1 MNWPPQWKVLW
12 LGVLVSLPGL
22 ASAACGLPDGLNEKK
37 QFAFAEKMIEDGL
50 LTSARDYL
58 QCYRASKPQGEFR
71 FVAMKLE
78 GEVLLQMGE
87 SYWPQAQILFEEW
100 LQENPNDVEGDFAR
114 LQLGKI
120 HFRFDRPQVA
130 EETLSSIPSSS
141 SLYGPARNLMGQAL
155 FQRMLRYQDKNASTQ
170 ASDLAPRISK
180 YHREALQHSLTEKE
194 SQISNYQ
201 AGYTLYQNKQF
212 NEALPF
218 WENYLES
225 AEPSKETEDI
235 RYRVATIHQSQK
247 NWLQAEQRYGE
258 YSISRL
264 DLPPENRAQ
273 ATFWWGEVAFQR
285 AAEQLEASSNSGTLD
300 PAFVKEIV
308 PRFEKYLAT
317 NHSNYRPLA
326 AFRLGQLYQS
336 IDQPQ
341 QAVTAYQRYLKT
353 KDDAFQQEAHYELG
367 MLYARQN
374 EPKLA
379 IEQLLPLRSQERY
392 RTEPGFWT
400 MLVQQYDAIGNKQ
413 NAEQILRDAYN
424 NDSFQRNTQL
434 RFLQELSNRQYDE
447 KRCLELLSELAPI
460 SDSSSIPE
468 AKRLIWQR
476 GSCFLQEK
484 QWGLARTDFE
494 TLLEDPDYQESSFRG
509 MMVANQQMQDNSAQL
524 ELFEWA
530 SNQSTSLLRDQDW
543 QTWVETL
550 RIEEDWVGLR
560 KAYLKWDQQPESSV
574 RKTLNHLLQWADA
587 ERRVGNPQTEITL
600 LEQALYLLPDNA
612 EPPREQLVRRLSEIY
627 LASKQPQKIPP
638 LYKVHLLAL
647 LPENSLLY
655 RNYALQLGEVLAI
668 DLQQADQALP
678 WLAEADTGSDTP
690 NDLRAAVLRA
700 SIYQK
705 TGQPLLALPIWERL
719 AQQEVE
725 PSLRFQGSYQSAI
738 HYDQLND
745 VPGALVRYE
754 RVLNTPST
762 DQEQQELLENS
773 KLRFNALRNQ
783 QFREDIAQLQHQQD
797 WRGVDNLIRQNW
809 EGGLVEV
816 DDRLLNVWVG
826 ALQNQKDWT
835 GILNLYNELQR
846 KESNKFESAADLIW
860 QAEANESLN
869 RPKEAITFYERA
881 IKKMAAG
888 DERFA
893 AISNR
898 LAVLYENGDDYQ
910 KQMKIYEDLYAQE
923 KSPKFRQQYALKAG
937 LIGLDK
943 LQNKKLASEWLQ
955 RADLGG
961 VDDTDLRASML
972 LIDIDRKD
980 KDLDTALNRLKDL
993 EKRPVPSSSGFFWQI
1008 PFQLGVLHQNR
1019 KEWSASR
1026 PYLEQVANQQ
1036 QDSDLATDAQ
1046 QMLRSVDSVIA
1057 KQELQSLLNDENWKQ
1072 VSKFISE
1079 QERLGNLPFNKEIF
1093 GIWVQAETKQQNW
1106 SKVLELYGRLQT
1118 TLPEEAE
1125 KVDALLAQGEA
1136 AEKLGGWIKARAYYE
1151 QALAKLPT
1159 KDSPKRMW
1167 VIGRL
1172 QNVFERDPREIKS
1185 EFPKL
1190 VTSEF
1195 EKISDLES
1203 KKQLAGLMLYWAR
1216 EQSKDS
1222 QLERE
1227 WLLKMGNLNA
1237 GDTSVQA
1244 RLRLADLLN
1253 QEGNK
1258 AQAIQVLQ
1266 PATSSDLK
1274 ISSKNFVPVY
1284 LRLGDWNQDR
1294 ENWPEALKYYQ
1305 SVQRV
1310 DPKNLNAEVKTY
1322 VDSQVLGL
1330 RKYLGTQELANAIDK
1345 KDWPLVSK
1353 LTKQGL
1359 KDGTLQPDVNLLR
1372 SWLEAE
1378 KEQKRWSE
1386 VLAVYDQ
1393 LESTDPNSVK
1403 TIFDYQARGQAAE
1416 SAKQAQKALE
1426 FYSKAYEL
1434 AEPNDKVNWALYIA
1448 DRQKDP
1454 KEKNRWQSLAYQQT
1468 PPEAQLSLAQKL
1480 ANEAAEKKDWA
1491 NEKFWLAK
1499 LDKGGNS
1506 EVEMQAMWRQVE
1518 QAKTEKNSKIELG
1531 ALQKILMRKPAE
1543 NSSWFTLAHYRL
1555 GQLHLQSKRNQDA
1568 AQSFLLVAQADS
1580 PKEYNELKQAAL
1592 RQWKSLQQIDVTD
1605 KLIELEKKADWAG
1618 LSYLIRKEQLAG
1630 TIKLDESNF
1639 SMLLQSEIKQQN
1651 WKGVLRAY
1659 QLLEQEDKKRAS
1671 TAEALLIRARATR
1684 QLRGWQPAAE
1694 LYKAAINA
1702 QPKNSYSERLKLLD
1716 EARPAFEETKQVKE
1730 LVGLYE
1736 KTCPQLK
1743 SKESKQACAEVI
1755 VYYAQNSLKDDSK
1768 AQKWLAELDKGGNSD
1783 ADLAALMEKSNQARK
1798 KGDIAKASE
1807 TLKEL
1812 LKRKPDPN
1820 SVYAVIANY
1829 QLGADLQQLE
1839 KWSEARK
1846 YYEAVVKAKSTD
1858 QNKDYQKLATQQVEQ
1873 INQYLFG
1880 VRIQNYIDKQDW
1892 KNVSKELKP
1901 LLQKQGAEASV
1912 DWVILWRQAEIGQK
1926 NWKEALAT
1934 WDLQRKVDP
1943 ESAETAEALI
1953 QQGSLKEQIGDNSGA
1968 LVSYRKVLEN
1978 AADLTLEAQAVGRV
1992 SSILQQQRN
2001 YTELVEFYSQRY
2013 EKSKDPQVKK
2023 NSASEIATYYATVL
2037 ENPESARIWWEKV
2050 DQGGVS
2056 QEEIAAVYELAKM
2069 DGSAGKTDSAIQ
2081 RLESLV
2087 ARPVPKN
2094 TQWFVL
2100 VHYQLAALYHTLEQF
2115 PDALQH
2121 YQEVAAHPEVK
2132 GLEQYRDLSN
2142 KTALQ
2147 IEAYLAQLQ

>member
-12 LGVLVSLPGL
+12 LGVLVYFPGL
-22 ASAACGLPDGLNEKK
+22 AFAACGLPDGLNEKK
-37 QFAFAEKMIEDGL
+37 QFAFAQKMIADGL

-100 LQENPNDVEGDFAR
+100 LQENPNDSEGDFAR

-130 EETLSSIPSSS
+130 EETLSPILPSSR
-141 SLYGPARNLMGQAL
+141 LYGAARSLMGQAL
-155 FQRMLRYQDKNASTQ
+155 FQRMLRYQEKNASAQ
-170 ASDLAPRISK
+170 ATDLAPRIAK
-180 YHREALQHSLTEKE
+180 YHQEALQHSLTEKE

-201 AGYTLYQNKQF
+201 AGYTLYQNNQF
-212 NEALPF
+212 NKALSF

-235 RYRVATIHQSQK
+235 RYRVATIHQSQQ

-258 YSISRL
+258 YATSSL
-264 DLPPENRAQ
+264 DLPKENKAQ
-273 ATFWWGEVAFQR
+273 ATFWWAEVAFQR
-285 AAEQLEASSNSGTLD
+285 AAEQLEASSKSGTLD
-300 PAFVKEIV
+300 STFVKEIV
-308 PRFEKYLAT
+308 PRYEKYLAT
-317 NHSNYRPLA
+317 NDSNYRPLA

-353 KDDAFQQEAHYELG
+353 KDEAFQQEAHYELG

-379 IEQLLPLRSQERY
+379 LEKLLPLRSQERY
-392 RTEPGFWT
+392 RKEPGFWT
-400 MLVQQYDAIGNKQ
+400 ILIQQYDALGNKS

-424 NDSFQRNTQL
+424 NESFQRNTQL
-434 RFLQELSNRQYDE
+434 RFLQELANRQYNE

-460 SDSSSIPE
+460 SDPPLTSE

-494 TLLEDPDYQESSFRG
+494 TLLEDPNYQESSFQG
-509 MMVANQQMQDNSAQL
+509 MLVANQQMQDTSAQL
-524 ELFEWA
+524 DLFEWA
-530 SNQSTSLLRDQDW
+530 SNQSPPLLQDQDW

-550 RIEEDWVGLR
+550 RIEEDWAGLR
-560 KAYLKWDQQPESSV
+560 QAYVRWDQQPESSV
-574 RKTLNHLLQWADA
+574 RQTLNHLLQWADA
-587 ERRVGNPQTEITL
+587 ERRIGNPQTEIAL

-627 LASKQPQKIPP
+627 LARKQPQKIPP

-668 DLQQADQALP
+668 DLQQPKQALP

-745 VPGALVRYE
+745 VTGALVRYE
-754 RVLNTPST
+754 RVLNTSPT

-773 KLRFNALRNQ
+773 KLRFSALRNQ
-783 QFREDIAQLQHQQD
+783 QFREDITQLQQQQD
-797 WRGVDNLIRQNW
+797 WRGVENLIRQNW
-809 EGGLVEV
+809 EGGFVEV

-826 ALQNQKDWT
+826 TLQNQKDWS
-835 GILNLYNELQR
+835 GILNLYQELQR
-846 KESNKFESAADLIW
+846 KESNQFESISDLIW

-869 RPKEAITFYERA
+869 RPKEAITFYESA
-881 IKKMAAG
+881 VKKMSVG

-898 LAVLYENGDDYQ
+898 LAVLYENGNDYQ
-910 KQMKIYEDLYAQE
+910 KQMKIYEDLYAKEQ
-923 KSPKFRQQYALKAG
+923 SPKFRQQYALKAG

-943 LQNKKLASEWLQ
+943 LQNEKLASEWLQ
-955 RADLGG
+955 RADSGG
-961 VDDTDLRASML
+961 VNDTDLRASML
-972 LIDIDRKD
+972 LIDLDSKN
-980 KDLDTALNRLKDL
+980 KDLDSALNRLKDL
-993 EKRPVPSSSGFFWQI
+993 EKRSVPSNSNYFLQV
-1008 PFQLGVLHQNR
+1008 PFRLGVLHQNR
-1019 KEWSASR
+1019 KEWGASR
-1026 PYLEQVANQQ
+1026 PYLERVANQQ
-1036 QDSDLATDAQ
+1036 QDTELANDAQ

-1057 KQELQSLLNDENWKQ
+1057 KQELQNLLNNKNWKQ
-1072 VSKFISE
+1072 VSKFVSE
-1079 QERLGNLPFNKEIF
+1079 QERLGNLPLTKEIF
-1093 GIWVQAETKQQNW
+1093 GIWVKAETKQENW
-1106 SKVLELYGRLQT
+1106 SRVLELYGRLQSI
-1118 TLPEEAE
+1118 LPEEAA
-1125 KVDALLAQGEA
+1125 KVDSLLAQGEA
-1136 AEKLGGWIKARAYYE
+1136 AEKLGGWVKARGYYE
-1151 QALAKLPT
+1151 QALAKLPA
-1159 KDSPKRMW
+1159 KDSQKRMW

-1190 VTSEF
+1190 VASEF
-1195 EKISDLES
+1195 EQISDLES
-1203 KKQLAGLMLYWAR
+1203 RKQLAGLMLYWVR

-1237 GDTSVQA
+1237 GDASVQA

-1258 AQAIQVLQ
+1258 DQAIQVLQ
-1266 PATSSDLK
+1266 PALSTDLK
-1274 ISSKNFVPVY
+1274 VSSKNFVPVY
-1284 LRLGDWNQDR
+1284 LRLADWNQDK
-1294 ENWPEALKYYQ
+1294 ENWSKALKYYQ
-1305 SVQRV
+1305 SVQQV
-1310 DPKNLNAEVKTY
+1310 DSKNLDPKVKTY
-1322 VDSQVLGL
+1322 VDSQVSGL
-1330 RKYLGTQELANAIDK
+1330 RKYLGTQELANAIEK
-1345 KDWPLVSK
+1345 KDWPQVSK
-1353 LTKQGL
+1353 ITKKGL
-1359 KDGTLQPDVNLLR
+1359 RDGTLQPDVGVLR
-1372 SWLEAE
+1372 SWLQAE

-1393 LESTDPNSVK
+1393 LESTDPKSIQ
-1403 TIFDYQARGQAAE
+1403 TIFDYQSRGQAAE
-1416 SAKQAQKALE
+1416 SIKKSQKAIA

-1434 AEPNDKVNWALYIA
+1434 AEPIEKVNWALYIA
-1448 DRQKDP
+1448 DRQKDS
-1454 KEKNRWQSLAYQQT
+1454 KEKNRWQSLAYQHT
-1468 PPEAQLSLAQKL
+1468 PPEKQLSLAQKL
-1480 ANEAAEKKDWA
+1480 ANQAAEKKDWP

-1499 LDKGGNS
+1499 LDMGGNS

-1518 QAKTEKNSKIELG
+1518 HAKREENSKAESE

-1580 PKEYNELKQAAL
+1580 PKDYSELKQAAL
-1592 RQWKSLQQIDVTD
+1592 RQWKSLQQIDFTD
-1605 KLIELEKKADWAG
+1605 KLLKLEKKADWAG

-1659 QLLEQEDKKRAS
+1659 QLLEQEDKKRTN

-1684 QLRGWQPAAE
+1684 QLEGWEPAAE
-1694 LYKAAINA
+1694 LYKSAINA
-1702 QPKNSYSERLKLLD
+1702 QPKNSHSERLKLLD
-1716 EARPAFEETKQVKE
+1716 EARPAFEETNHVKE

-1736 KTCPQLK
+1736 QTCPKLE
-1743 SKESKQACAEVI
+1743 SKEAKQACSEVI
-1755 VYYAQNSLKDDSK
+1755 VYYAQNSLKDTKK
-1768 AQKWLAELDKGGNSD
+1768 AQKWLAELDRGGNSD
-1783 ADLAALMEKSNQARK
+1783 ADLAALMEQSKQARK
-1798 KGDIAKASE
+1798 KGDISTASE
-1807 TLKEL
+1807 KLKEL

-1820 SVYAVIANY
+1820 SVYSVIANY

-1839 KWSEARK
+1839 KWSEARR
-1846 YYEAVVKAKSTD
+1846 YYEAVIKVKSTD
-1858 QNKDYQKLATQQVEQ
+1858 QVGEYQKLATQQVEQ
-1873 INQYLFG
+1873 IDQYLFG
-1880 VRIQNYIDKQDW
+1880 LRIQNYIDKQDW

-1901 LLQKQGAEASV
+1901 LLEKQGVEASV
-1912 DWVILWRQAEIGQK
+1912 DWVILWRQAEIGQQ

-1943 ESAETAEALI
+1943 ESVETPEALI

-1968 LVSYRKVLEN
+1968 LVSYRKILEN
-1978 AADLTLEAQAVGRV
+1978 AVDPTLEAQAVGRV
-1992 SSILQQQRN
+1992 TSILQQQRN

-2013 EKSKDPQVKK
+2013 KKSKDPQVKK
-2023 NSASEIATYYATVL
+2023 NSASEIASYYATVL

-2050 DQGGVS
+2050 DQGGTS
-2056 QEEIAAVYELAKM
+2056 QEEIAAIYELAKM
-2069 DGSAGKTDSAIQ
+2069 DGAIGKTDNAIR

-2087 ARPVPKN
+2087 TRPVPKN

-2115 PDALQH
+2115 PNALQH
-2121 YQEVAAHPEVK
+2121 YQEVAEHPEVK